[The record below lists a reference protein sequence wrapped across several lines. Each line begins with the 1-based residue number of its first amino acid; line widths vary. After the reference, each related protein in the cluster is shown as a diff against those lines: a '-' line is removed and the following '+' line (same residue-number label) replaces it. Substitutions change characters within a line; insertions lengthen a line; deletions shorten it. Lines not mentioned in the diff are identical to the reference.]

1 MQVEI
6 RPLPIKKWHGK
17 KDGES
22 FAQPKSIEALYDD
35 SIGGLATG
43 LTKEEEVE
51 YGKKLGFNIDNSYNP
66 ESAHPFWGSKAA
78 WVYLVNRTLVLDDKK
93 AIDYVKIKMLKA
105 SKRVA
110 NSMAEWEANIW
121 PDATHVIFDEQEEVA
136 LKASKVEQKNKAI
149 SLLGKMTAQDKINV
163 VMILSEKSVK
173 NQSADFITV
182 EMDDIINDSNK
193 VKQFLELMELGRGD
207 VTIKA
212 NIEEMISKN
221 IITKEGGSFYYMG
234 EVLAMDKG
242 GLIDY
247 FKDPNN
253 QLMKTAMINR
263 LENK

>member
-1 MQVEI
+1 MNVEI

-35 SIGGLATG
+35 TIGGLATG

-51 YGKKLGFNIDNSYNP
+51 YGKKLGMNIDNSFNP
-66 ESAHPFWGSKAA
+66 EVAHPFWGSKAA

-110 NSMAEWEANIW
+110 NSMAEWEANMW
-121 PDATHVIFDEQEEVA
+121 PDATHVIFDEQEEIA
-136 LKASKVEQKNKAI
+136 LRASKVEIKNKAVG
-149 SLLGKMTAQDKINV
+149 LLGKMTLQDKINV

-173 NQSADFITV
+173 NQSADFIAV
-182 EMDDIINDSNK
+182 EMDEIITNK
-193 VKQFLELMELGRGD
+193 DKVQQFLDLMELGRTD
-207 VTIKA
+207 VSIKA
-212 NIEEMISKN
+212 SIEEMISKN
-221 IITKEGGSFYYMG
+221 ILTKEGGSYYYMG
-234 EVLAMDKG
+234 ELISMDKG
-242 GLIDY
+242 GLVDY

-253 QLMKTAMINR
+253 QQIKTIMLNR
-263 LENK
+263 LEKK